1 MFHVEQYKMFH
12 VEQCKIN
19 VPRETMHKGS
29 CLGGRGQRRASAAA
43 FRSSRRCF
51 GFFGLRRQLSAPV
64 GAASASSGS
73 GGSFTLQSARLRLL
87 RTPAAAFRSS
97 RSGFGCFGLRWARV
111 AAAPRASSA
120 LRSWACSASVGGGQ
134 LRFASPPSAILR
146 LAIPVAPFASAL
158 LASAQPRRSALRCL
172 RHCLPP
178 LQAAASALRCLR
190 HCLPPLQAAAST
202 LRCLRH
208 CLPPLQAAAS
218 ALRRLRNCLP
228 PLQAAASAAAPCRP
242 SSCLCALFHVEHLFC
257 IVPRETFCIVPR
269 ETFSYIITNCSTWN
283 IIFC

>member
-1 MFHVEQYKMFH
+1 MFHVEQCKMFHVEQYKMFH
-12 VEQCKIN
+12 VKQCKIN

-64 GAASASSGS
+64 GAASAASGS
-73 GGSFTLQSARLRLL
+73 GGSFPLQSARLRLL
-87 RTPAAAFRSS
+87 RAPAAAFRSS
-97 RSGFGCFGLRWARV
+97 RRGFGCFGLRWARV

-146 LAIPVAPFASAL
+146 LAIPVAPFAFAL

-190 HCLPPLQAAAST
+190 HCLPPLQAAASA
-202 LRCLRH
+202 
-208 CLPPLQAAAS
+208 PPKTAKGACPHAAS
-218 ALRRLRNCLP
+218 PCRLPRLLTSAARQTPMCTPFPHVRRTAPTPPSLRRGF
-228 PLQAAASAAAPCRP
+228 AAAPRRGGRLTP
-242 SSCLCALFHVEHLFC
+242 HKS
-257 IVPRETFCIVPR
+257 
-269 ETFSYIITNCSTWN
+269 
-283 IIFC
+283 

>member
-1 MFHVEQYKMFH
+1 MFHVEQCKMFHVEQYKMFH

-73 GGSFTLQSARLRLL
+73 GGSFPLRSARLRLL
-87 RTPAAAFRSS
+87 RASAAAFRSS
-97 RSGFGCFGLRWARV
+97 RRCFGCIGLRWARV

-158 LASAQPRRSALRCL
+158 IASAQPRRSA
-172 RHCLPP
+172 
-178 LQAAASALRCLR
+178 
-190 HCLPPLQAAAST
+190 

-242 SSCLCALFHVEHLFC
+242 SSCLCALFHVEHLFY
-257 IVPRETFCIVPR
+257 IVPRETLCIVPR
-269 ETFSYIITNCSTWN
+269 VTFILHCFTWN
-283 IIFC
+283 ILHCFT

>member
-1 MFHVEQYKMFH
+1 MFH

-43 FRSSRRCF
+43 FRSSRR
-51 GFFGLRRQLSAPV
+51 
-64 GAASASSGS
+64 
-73 GGSFTLQSARLRLL
+73 
-87 RTPAAAFRSS
+87 
-97 RSGFGCFGLRWARV
+97 GFGCFGLRWARV
-111 AAAPRASSA
+111 AAARRASSA

-146 LAIPVAPFASAL
+146 LAIPVAPFAFAL

-190 HCLPPLQAAAST
+190 HCLPPLQAAASA
-202 LRCLRH
+202 
-208 CLPPLQAAAS
+208 PPKTAKGACPHAAS
-218 ALRRLRNCLP
+218 PCRLPRLLTSAPCRLPRLLTSAARQTPMCTPFPHVRRTAPTPPSLRRG
-228 PLQAAASAAAPCRP
+228 SAAAPLRGGRLTP
-242 SSCLCALFHVEHLFC
+242 HKS
-257 IVPRETFCIVPR
+257 
-269 ETFSYIITNCSTWN
+269 
-283 IIFC
+283 

>member
-1 MFHVEQYKMFH
+1 MFH
-12 VEQCKIN
+12 VEQCKMFHVEQFKIN
-19 VPRETMHKGS
+19 VSRETMHKGS
-29 CLGGRGQRRASAAA
+29 SLGGRGQRRASAAA

-120 LRSWACSASVGGGQ
+120 LRSWACSSSVGGGQ

-146 LAIPVAPFASAL
+146 LAISVAPFASAL

-178 LQAAASALRCLR
+178 LQAAASA
-190 HCLPPLQAAAST
+190 PPKTAKGACPHAASPC
-202 LRCLRH
+202 R
-208 CLPPLQAAAS
+208 LPRLLTSAPCRLPRLLTSAARQTPMCTSFPHVRRTAPTPPS
-218 ALRRLRNCLP
+218 LRRGF
-228 PLQAAASAAAPCRP
+228 AAAPLRGGRLTP
-242 SSCLCALFHVEHLFC
+242 HKS
-257 IVPRETFCIVPR
+257 
-269 ETFSYIITNCSTWN
+269 
-283 IIFC
+283 

>member
-1 MFHVEQYKMFH
+1 MFHVEQYKMFHVEQYKMFH

-43 FRSSRRCF
+43 FRSSRR
-51 GFFGLRRQLSAPV
+51 
-64 GAASASSGS
+64 
-73 GGSFTLQSARLRLL
+73 
-87 RTPAAAFRSS
+87 
-97 RSGFGCFGLRWARV
+97 GFGCFGLRWARV
-111 AAAPRASSA
+111 AAARRASSA

-146 LAIPVAPFASAL
+146 LAIPVAPFAFAL

-190 HCLPPLQAAAST
+190 HCLPPLQAAASA

-218 ALRRLRNCLP
+218 APPKTAKGACPHAASPCRLPRLLTSAPCRLPRLLTSAARQTPMCTPFPHVRRTAPTPPSLRRG
-228 PLQAAASAAAPCRP
+228 SAAAPLRGGRLTP
-242 SSCLCALFHVEHLFC
+242 HKS
-257 IVPRETFCIVPR
+257 
-269 ETFSYIITNCSTWN
+269 
-283 IIFC
+283 